1 MGRRQT
7 IGIEAMLLIEQ
18 VRARAADNQLRTDM
32 APHGGGFW
40 VEPLSESEIA
50 RAESR
55 LGKRLPSLLRAAY
68 SDIGNGGFGPGYGL
82 LPLILFEEP
91 PGHETVV
98 DIYVAFRGSVA
109 DDPAWSWPDNL
120 VPFCDWGCAIR
131 SCVDCASPDGAVFTF
146 DPNVRQAG
154 QDMSA
159 SLAATHSS
167 VEAWL
172 RDWVAGVRMWD
183 LMFQPDGGRARE
195 IVNPFTRK
203 PFRVVPTKLRRPLPG
218 GG

>member
-1 MGRRQT
+1 
-7 IGIEAMLLIEQ
+7 
-18 VRARAADNQLRTDM
+18 M
-32 APHGGGFW
+32 AQHGGGFW
-40 VEPLSESEIA
+40 FETLSESEIV

-55 LGKRLPSLLRAAY
+55 LGRRLPSLLRAAY
-68 SDIGNGGFGPGYGL
+68 SEIGNGGFGPGYGL
-82 LPLILFEEP
+82 LPLILVEAP

-98 DIYVAFRGSVA
+98 DIYLAFRGSGA

-146 DPNVRQAG
+146 DPNTRHPN
-154 QDMSA
+154 QDMST

-167 VEAWL
+167 LDAWF
-172 RDWVAGVRMWD
+172 RDWIEGVRIRD
-183 LMFQPDGGRARE
+183 LMFQPDEGRARV

-203 PFRVVPTKLRRPLPG
+203 PIRVVPTKLRRSLDGNDPEETAKRD
-218 GG
+218 